1 MPRYRLTKKDVI
13 SCEKPRGG
21 ANNLRSVDIR
31 MGQPGPGNAGSSGR
45 KTGGEPREVKHLSTL
60 RSRKRSDSLSSGER
74 RGKSLNLAA
83 CRSLQALCAG
93 GSGKYLSLIAVGLWS
108 KKFMI

>member
-1 MPRYRLTKKDVI
+1 MPGYRKTRKDVI

-21 ANNLRSVDIR
+21 ANNRRSVGIR
-31 MGQPGPGNAGSSGR
+31 MGQPGSGNAESSSR
-45 KTGGEPREVKHLSTL
+45 KAGGEPRELKHLSTL
-60 RSRKRSDSLSSGER
+60 RRRKRSDSLSSGER

-93 GSGKYLSLIAVGLWS
+93 GSGRYPSLIAVGLWS